1 MMTCGWVVRHLKSL
15 NGWDDIRAYRII
27 FFAYAVLGLIKLA
40 LALALSKRVEA
51 DKIETPAPVDPET
64 APLLGENGQE
74 SGQNP
79 DLKKKKKR
87 GFTSLLPNISAES
100 RVIIFSLCWLFALD
114 ALASGLVPL

>member
-1 MMTCGWVVRHLKSL
+1 MTCGWVVRHLKSL
-15 NGWDDIRAYRII
+15 DGWDDIRAYRII

-40 LALALSKRVEA
+40 LALALSKKVEA
-51 DKIETPAPVDPET
+51 EKVETRVPIDPER

-74 SGQNP
+74 NGQNP
-79 DLKKKKKR
+79 DLKKKKR

-114 ALASGLVPL
+114 SLASGLVPL